1 MDVAA
6 FDTEQFLTVG
16 DAARLLEL
24 STSRVRQLAEQG
36 HLQATRTAGGVRLF
50 RRPDVEALLW
60 QRREQQPMTDDEKD
74 PEG

>member
-16 DAARLLEL
+16 DAARLLDL

-36 HLQATRTAGGVRLF
+36 HLRAARTAGGLRLF

-60 QRREQQPMTDDEKD
+60 RRREQQPMTGGDKD
-74 PEG
+74 QEG

>member
-6 FDTEQFLTVG
+6 YDTEQLLTVG

-36 HLQATRTAGGVRLF
+36 HLRATRTAGGVRLF

-60 QRREQQPMTDDEKD
+60 QRRDQQSMADGEKD
-74 PEG
+74 PGG